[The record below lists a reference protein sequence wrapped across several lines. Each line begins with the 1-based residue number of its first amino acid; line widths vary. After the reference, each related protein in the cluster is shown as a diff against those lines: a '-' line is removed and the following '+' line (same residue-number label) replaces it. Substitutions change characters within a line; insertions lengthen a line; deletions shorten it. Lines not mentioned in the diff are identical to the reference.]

1 MNDFPLHSSVLS
13 GFRYDP
19 EREELVLRFRTGD
32 LYLYQMVP
40 ATVVKALLEA
50 PSHGEYFNQAI
61 RGRFSLLRLS

>member
-1 MNDFPLHSSVLS
+1 
-13 GFRYDP
+13 
-19 EREELVLRFRTGD
+19 
-32 LYLYQMVP
+32 MVP